1 LRGFIHTGACPAV
14 ALANEY
20 GNVLTPAL
28 KMWRFHKKPVLLSFE
43 SNAPFRK
50 LHGVRIRVNDAL
62 L

>member
-1 LRGFIHTGACPAV
+1 M
-14 ALANEY
+14 ANEY